1 MKKIHLLTALLLASC
16 ASAPK
21 VPEGVLT
28 PAQLNA
34 SRSQYNGQKVKVQ
47 GWMRSEFENYG
58 LWESRKANQRQ
69 TFVKDCV
76 SLMIPESMSTG
87 RFNRRYVQV
96 EGIFLERLPQNVVQL
111 GGCNITKLQL
121 IEGTSPIEL

>member
-1 MKKIHLLTALLLASC
+1 
-16 ASAPK
+16 
-21 VPEGVLT
+21 
-28 PAQLNA
+28 
-34 SRSQYNGQKVKVQ
+34 
-47 GWMRSEFENYG
+47 MRSEFENYG
-58 LWESRKANQRQ
+58 LWESRKANQKQ